1 MWEGTWEVEEEEI
14 IIRIYYIKKKK
25 HTKENQKNVFLVLLV
40 ENFPLV
46 PKR

>member
-25 HTKENQKNVFLVLLV
+25 TYQRKPKECLLSPACR
-40 ENFPLV
+40 EFPIGS
-46 PKR
+46 